1 MSADQ
6 IEFSSVSGAF
16 TNAFVGNVVVTDVRG
31 GQNGFSALVYQCKM
45 NVDWDGSP
53 WAYAK
58 NNPRDAGPA
67 SRLVWDSATQSYKS
81 KVLREDH
88 FQRHLTPIESGKGWG
103 DLRNATSNLNK
114 PPLKTN
120 GLNFDHNFIWVG
132 VAHTTPGDAAAKN
145 LWIDDRDFLR
155 DKNNKFPVIQQEG
168 PSKGYYVSTSGTPA
182 ISGAS
187 EFLQSTHWNASEIPY
202 CVWPSALGHGVN
214 KGDFGL
220 AIANDTG
227 RCEGFFFADTG
238 STTKLGECSGYLA
251 TQVLRTPQNNNLMV
265 TFLVF
270 PRSGPGM
277 ATPGQQT
284 RVKEA
289 VKAQVQKLSGVSN
302 AEELAIFLSLGV
314 DSVTFNKKGYQSSA
328 ANSTTY
334 SNILNALKENG
345 FRSTRTPVRI

>member
-67 SRLVWDSATQSYKS
+67 SRLVWDLATQSYKS

-88 FQRHLTPIESGKGWG
+88 FQRHLTPIKSGKGWG

-120 GLNFDHNFIWVG
+120 GLNFDHNFMWVG

-155 DKNNKFPVIQQEG
+155 DKNNKFPVISARGSEQRLLCFHLRNARHFG
-168 PSKGYYVSTSGTPA
+168 RLRISA
-182 ISGAS
+182 IDTL
-187 EFLQSTHWNASEIPY
+187 E
-202 CVWPSALGHGVN
+202 CLG
-214 KGDFGL
+214 DP
-220 AIANDTG
+220 I
-227 RCEGFFFADTG
+227 
-238 STTKLGECSGYLA
+238 
-251 TQVLRTPQNNNLMV
+251 LRVAVRTRPW
-265 TFLVF
+265 
-270 PRSGPGM
+270 
-277 ATPGQQT
+277 GQ
-284 RVKEA
+284 
-289 VKAQVQKLSGVSN
+289 
-302 AEELAIFLSLGV
+302 
-314 DSVTFNKKGYQSSA
+314 
-328 ANSTTY
+328 
-334 SNILNALKENG
+334 
-345 FRSTRTPVRI
+345 